1 MNPAEQPP
9 AGPTLNFEALQ
20 AAVTESVA
28 ERDALRRAAY
38 NAYAVLR
45 IQRAIAFT
53 TAFDSTI
60 AELEEALGMTKKK
73 AIDEK
78 AEL

>member
-1 MNPAEQPP
+1 MTSEQPP
-9 AGPTLNFEALQ
+9 ASPTLNFESLQ

-28 ERDALRRAAY
+28 ERNALRQAAY
-38 NAYAVLR
+38 NALAVLKV
-45 IQRAIAFT
+45 QRAIAFT

-73 AIDEK
+73 AVDGQ
-78 AEL
+78 AEV